1 MRCESKLKKSREVI
15 QRTDTN
21 VNKQY
26 KFLYGTNSP
35 GPREMQGIRYKQL
48 ALPKK
53 ESPSQVYITGLSRE
67 LKEQV
72 YTTNK
77 CYICN
82 LELAWI
88 IDPSAYRPK

>member
-1 MRCESKLKKSREVI
+1 MEAGTVKLTEEINEGI
-15 QRTDTN
+15 QRIDSE
-21 VNKQY
+21 VNKED

-53 ESPSQVYITGLSRE
+53 ESPSQVYMTGLSRE

-72 YTTNK
+72 
-77 CYICN
+77 
-82 LELAWI
+82 
-88 IDPSAYRPK
+88 